1 MVKFETALSGLINM
15 IYVKSIY
22 NSFVHK
28 MGQVMLRVPSEVAM
42 KTSSNGN
49 IFCVTGPLCKEFT
62 GHRVTRSFDV
72 FFDLCFE

>member
-15 IYVKSIY
+15 IFVKSIY
-22 NSFVHK
+22 NNFVNK
-28 MGQVMLRVPSEVAM
+28 MRQVTLRVLSEVAM

-49 IFCVTGPLCKEFT
+49 IFRVTVPLCSEFT

-72 FFDLCFE
+72 FFGLCFE